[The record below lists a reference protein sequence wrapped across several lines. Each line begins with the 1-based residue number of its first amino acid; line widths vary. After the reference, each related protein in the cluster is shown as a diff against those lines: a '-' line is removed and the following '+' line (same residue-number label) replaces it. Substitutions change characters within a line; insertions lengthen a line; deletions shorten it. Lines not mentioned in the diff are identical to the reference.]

1 MTEKFDFNQLVQK
14 LISALPEG
22 AKNLPQD
29 LEKNFQEILQAQF
42 NKMDLV
48 TREEFDAQVKV
59 LHRTRQKLEE
69 LEKQLAQKTAE

>member
-1 MTEKFDFNQLVQK
+1 MVKYDINKLVQN
-14 LISALPEG
+14 LIASLPEG

-29 LEKNFQEILQAQF
+29 LAQNFREILQAQF

-59 LHRTRQKLEE
+59 LHRTRQKLQE
-69 LEKQLAQKTAE
+69 LEKLLQEKHK